1 MTRAWLA
8 SPSIR
13 PACADL
19 LARGAQASTADRS
32 GVIGGRVMYRAT
44 IPGVVAFA
52 GIAMQL
58 SCLSGIGECLALKD
72 FA

>member
-1 MTRAWLA
+1 
-8 SPSIR
+8 
-13 PACADL
+13 
-19 LARGAQASTADRS
+19 
-32 GVIGGRVMYRAT
+32 MYRAT

-58 SCLSGIGECLALKD
+58 SCLSGTGECLALKD